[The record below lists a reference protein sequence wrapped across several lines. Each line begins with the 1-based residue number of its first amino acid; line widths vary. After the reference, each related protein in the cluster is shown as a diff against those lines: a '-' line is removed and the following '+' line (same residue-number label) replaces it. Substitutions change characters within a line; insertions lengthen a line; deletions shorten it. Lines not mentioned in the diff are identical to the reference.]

1 MKKYIIEALA
11 IILLFTACKEKK
23 PEYGIILSTLKNEV
37 MTDPDSVMKQLSYAG
52 YKYVEGLGR
61 YDIPEDSLAKAIH
74 KNGLIPVA
82 SGESIP
88 QLIADPDKYIA
99 LALKYNMKYVVCYWP
114 WLDGAQNITE
124 EQTLEAAR
132 NLEMIGKKCYEK
144 GLKFAWHNHAM
155 EFTDLPN
162 GKTPFQII
170 MEHTTP
176 DYVCA
181 ELDVYWVEYA
191 GKSTIQ
197 TINDYKGRIGI
208 LHLKD
213 MLKDETRERA
223 CPGMG
228 GLDFISIIA
237 LKDDAGIEYLII
249 ENEKNEAGIICA
261 INAINYLKGL

>member
-1 MKKYIIEALA
+1 MKKNIIEAFA
-11 IILLFTACKEKK
+11 IVLLFISCSEKK
-23 PEYGIILSTLKNEV
+23 QEYGIILSTLKNEV
-37 MTDPDSVMKQLSYAG
+37 KNNPDRVMKQLANAG
-52 YKYVEGLGR
+52 YKYIEGLGR
-61 YDIPEDSLAKAIH
+61 YGIPEDSLAIAIH
-74 KNGLIPVA
+74 NNGLISVA
-82 SGESIP
+82 TGESMP

-124 EQTLEAAR
+124 EQTLEAAQ

-170 MEHTTP
+170 MGNTTP

-213 MLKDETRERA
+213 MLKDDSRERT

-228 GLDFISIIA
+228 CLDFKSIIT
-237 LKDDAGIEYLII
+237 LKKDAGIEYLII
-249 ENEKNEAGIICA
+249 ENEKNEAGIDCA
-261 INAINYLKGL
+261 TKAIGYLKKL